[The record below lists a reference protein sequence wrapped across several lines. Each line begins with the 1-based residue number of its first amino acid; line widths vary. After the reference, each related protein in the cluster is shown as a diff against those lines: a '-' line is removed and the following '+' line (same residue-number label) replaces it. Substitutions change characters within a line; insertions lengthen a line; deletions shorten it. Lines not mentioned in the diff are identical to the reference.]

1 MSAAN
6 TDPPTTEPAPR
17 GPVFTEEMIEK
28 MRAIGL
34 RLDRAGT
41 FWHQGTAV
49 SHPRLRQA
57 LLRWLDVR
65 DDGRDIVR
73 LDDKRYAYVEI
84 EDAHLRARSA
94 RWDDDRCIVLW
105 DDDRESELAYAT
117 LRQGPDHALYAQVG
131 ERLRGRIA
139 GPAYHAVAERIVETR
154 VGGFALDAAGQR
166 WPIAN
171 AA

>member
-1 MSAAN
+1 VDASPS
-6 TDPPTTEPAPR
+6 PPPPLTPELLER
-17 GPVFTEEMIEK
+17 

-41 FWHQGTAV
+41 FWHEGTPV
-49 SHPRLRQA
+49 THPRLRQA

-65 DDGRDIVR
+65 EDGRDLVR

-94 RWDDDRCIVLW
+94 RWGGDRCFVLW
-105 DDDRESELAYAT
+105 DDDREGELDYGGLSQA
-117 LRQGPDHALYAQVG
+117 PDHALYTRARD
-131 ERLRGRIA
+131 RLRGRIA
-139 GPAYHAVAERIVETR
+139 GPAYHAVAERIVED
-154 VGGFALDAAGQR
+154 GGAFWLEAAGRR
-166 WPIAN
+166 WPIAG

>member
-1 MSAAN
+1 MQL
-6 TDPPTTEPAPR
+6 TP
-17 GPVFTEEMIEK
+17 EMIEK

-34 RLDRAGT
+34 RLDKAGT
-41 FWHQGTAV
+41 FWHEGTSV

-73 LDDKRYAYVEI
+73 LDDKRYAYVDV
-84 EDAHLRARSA
+84 EDAHLRAKSA
-94 RWDDDRCIVLW
+94 RWHGDRVQILW
-105 DDDRESELAYAT
+105 DDDQEEELDYAS
-117 LRQGPDHALYAQVG
+117 LRQAADHALYANARG
-131 ERLRGRIA
+131 KLRGRIA
-139 GPAYHAVAERIVETR
+139 GPAYHAIAERIVEQDGR
-154 VGGFALDAAGQR
+154 FALAASGKH

>member
-1 MSAAN
+1 
-6 TDPPTTEPAPR
+6 
-17 GPVFTEEMIEK
+17 MIEK

-41 FWHQGTAV
+41 FWHEASAV
-49 SHPRLRQA
+49 SHVRLRQA

-94 RWDDDRCIVLW
+94 RWSGDRCTVLW
-105 DDDRESELAYAT
+105 DDDRETELDYGS
-117 LRQGPDHALYAQVG
+117 LRQAADHALYARIG
-131 ERLRGRIA
+131 RLRGRIA
-139 GPAYHAVAERIVETR
+139 GPAYHAIAERIAEAP
-154 VGGFALDAAGQR
+154 GGFALEAAGKR
-166 WPIAN
+166 WPIEN

>member
-1 MSAAN
+1 MEL
-6 TDPPTTEPAPR
+6 TPEL
-17 GPVFTEEMIEK
+17 IEK

-41 FWHQGTAV
+41 FWHEGTAV

-65 DDGRDIVR
+65 DDGRNIVR
-73 LDDKRYAYVEI
+73 LDDRRYAYVEI

-94 RWDDDRCIVLW
+94 RWDGDRCIVLW
-105 DDDRESELAYAT
+105 DDDQEEELDYGSLSQAD
-117 LRQGPDHALYAQVG
+117 DHAFYAVARG
-131 ERLRGRIA
+131 KLRGRIA
-139 GPAYHAVAERIVETR
+139 GPAHQHIVER
-154 VGGFALDAAGQR
+154 VVEDGGGFALAAAGTR

>member
-1 MSAAN
+1 MEL
-6 TDPPTTEPAPR
+6 TPEL
-17 GPVFTEEMIEK
+17 IEK

-41 FWHQGTAV
+41 FWHEGTAV
-49 SHPRLRQA
+49 THPRLRQA

-84 EDAHLRARSA
+84 EDAHLRAKSA
-94 RWDDDRCIVLW
+94 RWDGERCLVLW
-105 DDDRESELAYAT
+105 DDDQEEELDYGS
-117 LRQGPDHALYAQVG
+117 LRQAEDNAFYARVRG
-131 ERLRGRIA
+131 KLRGRIA
-139 GPAYHAVAERIVETR
+139 GPAHHAIAEHVVETDR
-154 VGGFALDAAGQR
+154 GFALAASGAQ